1 MDVQK
6 AIEKLQQQIDAIE
19 PLKRKAIFSPEF
31 KKWKRDTEVAI
42 ERIFSKDGRHL
53 SDLKNIMFLGGV
65 IGAPDHQKDRA
76 FRKGLATADG
86 ILKSMIDE
94 IKEWGIG
101 RDATSQTDIAAS
113 QSLCNSSEVFL
124 VHGRDEAAKQAVA
137 RFIEKL
143 DLTPVI
149 LHEQPSEG
157 HTIIEK
163 FEKYSNVGFAVV
175 LITPDDVGAL
185 AEEKPDLKPRARQ
198 NVILELGFFLG
209 KLGRRRVCALY
220 KQDVEIPSDYK
231 GVLFIPMD
239 AGNGWQL
246 SLAKEIK
253 AAGIK
258 LDLNKV
264 I

>member
-1 MDVQK
+1 MDEQR
-6 AIEKLQQQIDAIE
+6 AIEKLERLIQKGSE
-19 PLKRKAIFSPEF
+19 VLRTHKPPSPGIIGF
-31 KKWKRDTEVAI
+31 PTLDSGAFNAWQTQ
-42 ERIFSKDGRHL
+42 SL
-53 SDLKNIMFLGGV
+53 SFLESNLPPNSAYV
-65 IGAPDHQKDRA
+65 ST
-76 FRKGLATADG
+76 FRKKVTQGYQSVVKTGIG
-86 ILKSMIDE
+86 ILESV
-94 IKEWGIG
+94 KEDFEMGDIG
-101 RDATSQTDIAAS
+101 PDASSLTDAPAS
-113 QSLCNSSEVFL
+113 RPLCNSREVFL

-157 HTIIEK
+157 RTIIEK
-163 FEKYSNVGFAVV
+163 FEKYSNVGFAIV

-185 AEEKPDLKPRARQ
+185 AEEKRNLKPRARQ

-209 KLGRRRVCALY
+209 KLGRHRVCALY